1 MLSDPPLPVRRPQ
14 VRVWWPPTS
23 AQGAAEFSGM
33 FWPAEVAGKP
43 EKGEV
48 DLKYDNN
55 AIRKAELVHLQPPEG
70 DVPVKFG
77 KEVESLAAGEF
88 CEVLNNSKQDP
99 GSWVVKIKKLL
110 PDLTAVGIDAAV
122 DVYLKFANRRPKGT
136 YEGLSSRS
144 VDGD

>member
-1 MLSDPPLPVRRPQ
+1 
-14 VRVWWPPTS
+14 
-23 AQGAAEFSGM
+23 M

-88 CEVLNNSKQDP
+88 CEVFNNSKQDP

-110 PDLTAVGIDAAV
+110 HIIVFSLVSPLPVACIPLG
-122 DVYLKFANRRPKGT
+122 
-136 YEGLSSRS
+136 SRGS
-144 VDGD
+144 TF